1 MAQQSHSR
9 YSHKNEFLRAVRP
22 KWDFPFLARSCRSG
36 MSALRSLSGVKRTVS
51 KPNSL
56 CSMYEYAPQ
65 HQTVRG
71 MCKPFHCLWC
81 GWKGGTITGCDAG
94 PDRGVYAFGRGTI
107 HGALRGACCCFT
119 LLPLALNPDR

>member
-81 GWKGGTITGCDAG
+81 GWKGGTITGCAAG
-94 PDRGVYAFGRGTI
+94 PDRGCMRSARAQYTVRYMARVTV
-107 HGALRGACCCFT
+107 LP
-119 LLPLALNPDR
+119 LLPLTEQN